1 MFLIA
6 NKLLVAYS
14 MHAIFMYKNTI
25 IDMWKFSSIVA
36 MSYDYLITSL
46 KWGCI
51 LSWSSDSKHWATLS
65 FRNTKVLHQ
74 SVTPNNRFNT

>member
-25 IDMWKFSSIVA
+25 IDM
-36 MSYDYLITSL
+36 
-46 KWGCI
+46 
-51 LSWSSDSKHWATLS
+51 
-65 FRNTKVLHQ
+65 
-74 SVTPNNRFNT
+74 